1 MATNLNRQTIQ
12 LKLMGPNDKRD
23 VLGPTANSAEGAHRE
38 GLTTTGFH
46 YSVPQP
52 QNEHEVRLKVR
63 VRKWTRTGLTD
74 SEVWSSNRRDETEV
88 TFRTLGCRPPPHTA
102 ARLTS
107 PVDHS
112 IVVALDAC
120 CHREPVD
127 KPLYTNRRSSP
138 LFCSPLRGTRE
149 LRWRRRL
156 AKPTRQD
163 RDGFAVDLKL
173 EN

>member
-1 MATNLNRQTIQ
+1 
-12 LKLMGPNDKRD
+12 MGPNDKRG
-23 VLGPTANSAEGAHRE
+23 VLGPTANSPKTLHRKDS
-38 GLTTTGFH
+38 LPPAFTTPFLSH
-46 YSVPQP
+46 KS
-52 QNEHEVRLKVR
+52 EHEVRLKVR